1 MAWSSQTS
9 SATMLWRAGGRA
21 SMRVGRA
28 RPRETTWGRS
38 RQLMVTGGP
47 PPASPSGRAAG
58 STARA
63 CQRRG
68 EGAATSSRGAG
79 AHQQR
84 REGGGKA
91 NGGRTAEES
100 ATRWPPVA
108 VGNGDG
114 GGDWS
119 PPRPIPSMGKLGE
132 ARRSRWRAQLRA
144 GRPLVAGRSG
154 GRHVARVWA
163 RALEEPER
171 GSARERRG

>member
-28 RPRETTWGRS
+28 RPRGTTWGRS

-84 REGGGKA
+84 REGGGEAK
-91 NGGRTAEES
+91 GGRTTEES
-100 ATRWPPVA
+100 TT
-108 VGNGDG
+108 NG
-114 GGDWS
+114 GGRRRGRS
-119 PPRPIPSMGKLGE
+119 PIGAVEGSP
-132 ARRSRWRAQLRA
+132 AAAVCWRRSRASRRSSWRCRLGTGELGTAARCV
-144 GRPLVAGRSG
+144 GRP
-154 GRHVARVWA
+154 
-163 RALEEPER
+163 
-171 GSARERRG
+171 